1 MGLSEIDLE
10 IKNGS
15 FYKNKAILDFIQSV
29 KSSKG
34 TAHIIGILSDGGVHG
49 HIEHLLAT
57 LRVLSDANLEVAL
70 HLITDGRDVSP
81 VSSLTYAEQLLQN
94 MPDNVKI
101 STVIGRYYALD
112 RDNRWERI
120 TQAYDAII
128 KSESEIVREN
138 VYDAINSAYADNLT
152 DEFIPATVING
163 YGGVK
168 DGDGVFCLNFR
179 SDRAREILSAIGD
192 PSFNFFESGKR
203 PKLSSFLGM
212 VEYSTKHNSFM
223 KTCYPKKAIE
233 NTLGEWVAKHG
244 KSQFRVAETEKY
256 PHVTFFLNG
265 GRELPFDGERRHM
278 PPSPNNLQPEMSS
291 AQVTESLVTAI
302 ENNIDLIVVN
312 YANPDMVGH
321 TGDFKAAVKACEA
334 VDYGL
339 GKLMAAIK
347 KKNGC
352 LVLTADHGNC
362 ELMVDPETKK
372 IHTAHTTNLVPFAI
386 FGARRNIT
394 LRESGKLADV
404 APTIL
409 DLMGLNPPEEMTG
422 KSMIEEVYCE

>member
-1 MGLSEIDLE
+1 
-10 IKNGS
+10 
-15 FYKNKAILDFIQSV
+15 
-29 KSSKG
+29 
-34 TAHIIGILSDGGVHG
+34 
-49 HIEHLLAT
+49 
-57 LRVLSDANLEVAL
+57 
-70 HLITDGRDVSP
+70 
-81 VSSLTYAEQLLQN
+81 LQN

-120 TQAYDAII
+120 SQAYNAIV
-128 KSESEIVREN
+128 KSESAIVCED
-138 VYDAINSAYADNLT
+138 VYDAINSAYGGNLT

-163 YGGVK
+163 YRGLK

-179 SDRAREILSAIGD
+179 SDRARQILSAIGD
-192 PSFNFFESGKR
+192 PSFGFFEVGRR

-278 PPSPNNLQPEMSS
+278 PPSPKVATYNLQPEMSS
-291 AQVTESLVTAI
+291 EQVTESLVTAI
-302 ENNIDLIVVN
+302 ETNIDLIVVN

-339 GKLMAAIK
+339 GKLITAIK

-372 IHTAHTTNLVPFAI
+372 THTAHTTNLVPFAI
-386 FGARRNIT
+386 FGTKGNIT
-394 LRESGKLADV
+394 LRENGKLADV

-422 KSMIEEVYCE
+422 KSMIEKVYCE